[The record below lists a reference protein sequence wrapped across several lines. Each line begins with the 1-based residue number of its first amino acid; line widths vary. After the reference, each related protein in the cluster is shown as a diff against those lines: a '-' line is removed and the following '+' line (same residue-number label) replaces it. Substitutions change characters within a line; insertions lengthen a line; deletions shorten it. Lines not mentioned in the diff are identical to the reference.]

1 MGLSIHYS
9 GYILKKD
16 MLDSLIEEVSD
27 VAKTLGWTTHSFND
41 KNIKG
46 VSFAPEKSE
55 PVFLTFNP
63 EGRMLSPFN
72 IMCKDIYDNVQL
84 DKDLLFTASTKT
96 QFAGMEAH
104 IAIIDFLK
112 HLSKKYLK
120 EFTLSDEGY
129 YWETGDKKILMKQFS
144 RYEVAMDIF
153 SEAITDLSAVPGE
166 TAASL
171 SERLERLLRE
181 KFGGGE
187 NGKSSY

>member
-9 GYILKKD
+9 GYILD
-16 MLDSLIEEVSD
+16 REMLDSLIEEVSD
-27 VAKTLGWTTHSFND
+27 VSKTLGWSSHVFND

-63 EGRMLSPFN
+63 DGRMISPLN
-72 IMCKDIYDNVQL
+72 IKYQEINDERDT
-84 DKDLLFTASTKT
+84 DKDWIFTEHTKT
-96 QFAGMEAH
+96 QYAGIDAH

-120 EFTLSDEGY
+120 DFKLTDEGY
-129 YWETGDKKILMKQFS
+129 YWKTGDKNILMKQFS
-144 RYEVAMDIF
+144 RYEAAMDVF
-153 SEAITDLSAVPGE
+153 SEVLKEVPAIPDE
-166 TAASL
+166 TAESL
-171 SERLERLLRE
+171 AERLERILRE

-187 NGKSSY
+187 TNIK

>member
-9 GYILKKD
+9 GYILKKE

-27 VAKTLGWTTHSFND
+27 VAKTLGWTAYFFND

-55 PVFLTFNP
+55 PVFLTFNS

-72 IMCKDIYDNVQL
+72 IMCKDIYDDAQL
-84 DKDLLFTASTKT
+84 DNDLLFTASTKT

-120 EFTLSDEGY
+120 EFTLSDEGN
-129 YWETGDKKILMKQFS
+129 YWETGDKKMLMKQFS

-153 SEAITDLSAVPGE
+153 CETITDSSPALIE
-166 TAASL
+166 TTESL
-171 SERLERLLRE
+171 SERLEKLLRG
-181 KFGGGE
+181 KSGGDE

>member
-9 GYILKKD
+9 GYILKKE
-16 MLDSLIEEVSD
+16 MLDPLIEEVSD
-27 VAKTLGWTTHSFND
+27 VAKELGWTTHFFN
-41 KNIKG
+41 NEHIKG
-46 VSFAPEKSE
+46 ISFAPEKSE

-72 IMCKDIYDNVQL
+72 IMCKDIYDDVQL
-84 DKDLLFTASTKT
+84 DKDLMFTASTKT

-104 IAIIDFLK
+104 ISIIDFLK

-120 EFTLSDEGY
+120 EFKLTDEGY

-153 SEAITDLSAVPGE
+153 CEAITDLPHVPGE
-166 TAASL
+166 AAESL
-171 SERLERLLRE
+171 SKRLERFLRK
-181 KFGGGE
+181 KFGGKE
-187 NGKSSY
+187 NED